1 MKIKGEY
8 ILRDVVGENV
18 LIPVGE
24 TALEFNGMIIIN
36 STGAFIWKAIVEG
49 SSKEEILKKMAETF
63 EVTAEKAGQDI
74 EEFLELLKDKG
85 FIEV

>member
-8 ILRDVVGENV
+8 ILREVVGENV

-24 TALEFNGMIIIN
+24 TALKFNGMIIIN
-36 STGAFIWKAIVEG
+36 STGAFIWKSITEG
-49 SSKEEILKKMAETF
+49 NSKEEILNKMVETF
-63 EVTAEKAGQDI
+63 DVTTEEAEKDI
-74 EEFLELLKDKG
+74 EEFLGLLIDKG